1 MRPAQWCMFYEIRQR
16 MRQFYHNPRNEERFL
31 KWKEERRAI
40 NPATDLPPRAPSR
53 CLRPEESRRTANL
66 TASAT

>member
-1 MRPAQWCMFYEIRQR
+1 MTPEQR
-16 MRQFYHNPRNEERFL
+16 GMCHTVKLLMRQFYGDPENEARFRE
-31 KWKEERRAI
+31 WKEGREAI

-53 CLRPEESRRTANL
+53 CPAKERRTANL